1 MSKYKSKFSYNQII
15 SSLKQK
21 CSYLKL
27 SDAKKKKKKKKKKR
41 KSIFFYPVLWNST
54 NGPAE
59 RSKMKRRF

>member
-27 SDAKKKKKKKKKKR
+27 SDAKKKKKKKR